1 MSLQESSTGADPG
14 ISYGGG
20 GGGGGVQTLV
30 QKGVLNLLGAN

>member
-20 GGGGGVQTLV
+20 GGGGVQTLV